1 MPAGCRGCPP
11 CRDWADHSTGGR
23 PRLAS
28 NAEEKAGPKPG
39 KTATRNPEEVG
50 ALRCVA
56 GGSHAAARLSAGLR
70 FAFFASANKCGQSSL
85 LFTRPF
91 VACSIWMAR
100 MGGMLFRSSH
110 METVD

>member
-56 GGSHAAARLSAGLR
+56 GGNHAAARFSALACFR
-70 FAFFASANKCGQSSL
+70 KYSASASIRRMPGSGNW
-85 LFTRPF
+85 P
-91 VACSIWMAR
+91 VANLVSQ
-100 MGGMLFRSSH
+100 
-110 METVD
+110 E